1 MVIRMTWAGAALLM
15 HALAVAGDGVEPVD
29 GSGTLDPVQVEGQRT
44 PLDSRR
50 PEYDRML
57 PCIACET
64 EANPVDS
71 ILMSVLR
78 YVILPSEPPDPRL
91 YTPISARGPR
101 DPLAERQP

>member
-1 MVIRMTWAGAALLM
+1 MVTRMAWAGAALLV
-15 HALAVAGDGVEPVD
+15 HALAPAADGIETGED
-29 GSGTLDPVQVEGQRT
+29 SGTLDPVQVEGQRT

-101 DPLAERQP
+101 DPLTERQP